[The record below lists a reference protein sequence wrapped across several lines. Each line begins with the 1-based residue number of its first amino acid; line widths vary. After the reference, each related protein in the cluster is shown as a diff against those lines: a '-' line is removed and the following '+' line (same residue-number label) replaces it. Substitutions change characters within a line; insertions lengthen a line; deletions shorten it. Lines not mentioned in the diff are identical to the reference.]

1 MNKAIGVRAEEEAE
15 LRRGFE
21 YGAYLMITQYLAKTH
36 GLEELHRFAKFWA
49 EMAADG
55 RREIIRNSRREF
67 LGFEAKVEKVWVDRD
82 AEKLDEKGYVGV
94 VSACPLRK
102 TINNNRG
109 SLPADYFCD
118 YVCSTIYPEG
128 YRLLGLEGSIKK
140 TEEGCRVEIV
150 G

>member
-1 MNKAIGVRAEEEAE
+1 
-15 LRRGFE
+15 
-21 YGAYLMITQYLAKTH
+21 MITQYLAKTH

-94 VSACPLRK
+94 VRACPLRK